1 MRQALLALSLFAS
14 AAVAA
19 DAFVPAPA
27 EQVTLYSVT
36 PFPCHINQE
45 ARTVVTCKD
54 GGGKDLLA
62 DKTLRELAM
71 MRNTIFA
78 RYGWDGYRKEWLRN
92 YFHGQ
97 PWFKP
102 NPKFGYKLLSDA
114 DKKNVHF
121 IATKENSFTT
131 DELRNM
137 TDAVYAR
144 RGKVWKDTP
153 SWKLPNGKVVVRCE
167 GPEGGELVSADEA
180 GDSRDCLFAGQPWYK
195 PNKAYTDDLLTAD
208 DRIELGLLSRAQGSF
223 ALDGQKLDEA
233 SASLDRILGVGELR
247 QLSLRD
253 LRYLRNTIYA
263 RRGRAFKSK
272 VLQEHFQ
279 DMSWYRVDEKYT
291 DAKLTANDN
300 RNIKLIRSVED
311 ELGGPLHDED
321 WLIDPATD
329 GA

>member
-1 MRQALLALSLFAS
+1 MRRALALFLLPSVAL
-14 AAVAA
+14 AA
-19 DAFVPAPA
+19 DAFTPAPA
-27 EQVTLYSVT
+27 EQVTLYSAT
-36 PFPCHINQE
+36 AMPCHVTEIPRSQ
-45 ARTVVTCKD
+45 VTCKD
-54 GGGKDLLA
+54 ADGKDVLA
-62 DKTLRELAM
+62 GKTLRELAM

-92 YFHGQ
+92 YFHAQ
-97 PWFKP
+97 PWFKA
-102 NPKFGYKLLSDA
+102 NPKFGYKLLGDA

-121 IATKENSFTT
+121 IATKENSYTS
-131 DELRNM
+131 DELQLM
-137 TDAVYAR
+137 TDSVYAR
-144 RGKVWKDTP
+144 HGKIWKDVTQ
-153 SWKLPNGKVVVRCE
+153 WKRPDGKVVARCKVVE
-167 GPEGGELVSADEA
+167 GADQVTDES
-180 GDSRDCLFAGQPWYK
+180 GTYSRDCYFAGQAWFK
-195 PNKAYTDDLLTAD
+195 PNKAYTDDQLTAE

-223 ALDGQKLDEA
+223 ALDGQKLDDA
-233 SASLDRILGVGELR
+233 SASLDRILTVAELR

-279 DMSWYRVDEKYT
+279 DMSWYRVDDKYT
-291 DAKLTANDN
+291 DAKLTSSDN
-300 RNIKLIRSVED
+300 RNIKMIRSVED